1 MALVALTTKMSI
13 IAQTLSFFPS
23 IRGVL
28 HPVTQSTLLLREILK
43 IELAVTLVQLTF
55 YITLLRQMDVDKMAT
70 TRYYDWFITTPT
82 MLFSMAA
89 YFTYVKEPTTTI
101 PAILRNHKKPL
112 MRMFVANFIML
123 LTGYMAEIGLMDR
136 RTSLVIGFAAFAV
149 VFWTLRKEFVS
160 EESKGV
166 FNMLT
171 TVWGLYGVAF
181 MLPTAEKN
189 IMYNGLDIISKN
201 LFAIFLSYKLSG
213 AN

>member
-1 MALVALTTKMSI
+1 MALVVLTTKMSI
-13 IAQTLSFFPS
+13 IAQALSFFPS

-28 HPVTQSTLLLREILK
+28 YPVTPSKLLLREILK

-55 YITLLRQMDVDKMAT
+55 YITLLRRMDVDKMAK

-89 YFTYVKEPTTTI
+89 YFTYVKEPTTTL
-101 PAILRNHKKPL
+101 PAIIRKHKTAL
-112 MRMFVANFIML
+112 VIMFIANFVML
-123 LTGYMAEIGLMDR
+123 LTGYMAEVGLMER
-136 RTSLVIGFAAFAV
+136 QTSLVIGFAAFAV
-149 VFWTLRKEFVS
+149 VFWTLRQEFVS

-171 TVWGLYGVAF
+171 TIWGLYGVAF

-201 LFAIFLSYKLSG
+201 FFAIFLSYKLSSS
-213 AN
+213 